1 MDMKVKPERNP
12 SRAVFL
18 GSSLKD
24 IRDFP
29 EEARQTAGYQIRLVQ
44 QGDEPTDWKP
54 LKTVGPGVR
63 EIRIADEAGAFRIV
77 YVVDT
82 PKCLYVLHAFKKTT
96 QATSQKDIDLART
109 RYKTIDWSQ

>member
-1 MDMKVKPERNP
+1 MDMTTMRERNP

-29 EEARQTAGYQIRLVQ
+29 DEARQTAGYQIRLVQ

-54 LKTVGPGVR
+54 LKTVGPGAR
-63 EIRIADEAGAFRIV
+63 DIRIVDEAGAFRIV
-77 YVVDT
+77 YVVDA
-82 PKCLYVLHAFKKTT
+82 PKWLYVLHAFKKTT
-96 QATSQKDIDLART
+96 QATSQKDIDFVRS
-109 RYKTIDWSQ
+109 RYRTIDWSK